1 MAKKTI
7 LTAKGG
13 KATAKHYKEGERDV
27 VEIGELRVLV
37 VQDGDWWFAQG
48 LEIDCSAQGK
58 SEEEVKTAFM
68 RSLVAT
74 AHAYLTELGSIQKFL
89 RPAPPEVLREL
100 VGAGAKGML
109 SISTTSEHEIER
121 VKPPVRKS
129 LPFSGV
135 TFYRR
140 VGEAAG
146 AAL

>member
-7 LTAKGG
+7 FKAKGG
-13 KATAKHYKEGERDV
+13 NATATHYKEGERDV
-27 VEIGELRVLV
+27 VEIGDLRVLV
-37 VQDGDWWFAQG
+37 VQDDKWWFAQG
-48 LEIDCSAQGK
+48 LEIDCSAQGR
-58 SEEEVKTAFM
+58 SEEEVKQAFL

-100 VGAGAKGML
+100 VGASSKGLL
-109 SISTTSEHEIER
+109 SISTVSEHEIER
-121 VKPPVRKS
+121 IKPPVRES
-129 LPFSGV
+129 LPFSGI

-140 VGEAAG
+140 VGEPAG